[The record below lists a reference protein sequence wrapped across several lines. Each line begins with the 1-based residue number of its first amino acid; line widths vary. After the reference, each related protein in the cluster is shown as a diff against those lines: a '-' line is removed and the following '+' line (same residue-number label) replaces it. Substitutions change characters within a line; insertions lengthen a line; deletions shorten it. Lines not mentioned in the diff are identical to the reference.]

1 MHNFFKKSETW
12 QQIGGNLHKFWIF
25 CSRIVLRSNRCKIRE
40 LYKGMFGLIQQKT
53 KKYSLA
59 KSPGSTCTQKKSYY
73 DFWSGKFTKKSPSWI
88 RQQPCLS
95 HAVRAARH
103 NRHPAQPPPMVRM
116 YVEPRVGSFL
126 LVKILRTFVGTGEHT
141 DARHFFLRS
150 YFSNKNATTL
160 QERKRKST
168 FLGSNEIFK
177 YLGTWLNMSGLVWV
191 SLIRSHF
198 FQRRM
203 QQHGKNGRENR
214 HF

>member
-1 MHNFFKKSETW
+1 MIRKIHEIIAIVNQAAALSE
-12 QQIGGNLHKFWIF
+12 
-25 CSRIVLRSNRCKIRE
+25 
-40 LYKGMFGLIQQKT
+40 
-53 KKYSLA
+53 
-59 KSPGSTCTQKKSYY
+59 
-73 DFWSGKFTKKSPSWI
+73 PSW
-88 RQQPCLS
+88 RRG
-95 HAVRAARH
+95 ATAAAADNARS
-103 NRHPAQPPPMVRM
+103 RLRRTMVRM

-191 SLIRSHF
+191 ISLIRSHS
-198 FQRRM
+198 FQQECNKTARTKEKIYSFR
-203 QQHGKNGRENR
+203 K
-214 HF
+214 